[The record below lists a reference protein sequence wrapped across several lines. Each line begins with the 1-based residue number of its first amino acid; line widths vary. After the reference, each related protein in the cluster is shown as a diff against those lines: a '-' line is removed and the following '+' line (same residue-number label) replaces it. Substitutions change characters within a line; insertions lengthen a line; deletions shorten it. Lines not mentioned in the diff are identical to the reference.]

1 MLHWAFI
8 SQLKKI
14 NVIIVLL
21 NNSFF
26 FCLFAFPQHTVYQ
39 NDYFSGKIKQ
49 KPFSE
54 VIQFLYFICF
64 ATTYFKTT

>member
-1 MLHWAFI
+1 MFI
-8 SQLKKI
+8 CFSTTY
-14 NVIIVLL
+14 N
-21 NNSFF
+21 
-26 FCLFAFPQHTVYQ
+26 Q

-54 VIQFLYFICF
+54 VTQYIIWF